1 VEQIP
6 GSFAIVDKDH
16 ILLLF
21 IHWHR
26 LYVESDSKDLIV
38 SYRVLQNGSEVKT
51 GKMNVSNIEKNRGYQ
66 ICPIMEI
73 IHFRISYAIQF

>member
-1 VEQIP
+1 M
-6 GSFAIVDKDH
+6 
-16 ILLLF
+16 F

-51 GKMNVSNIEKNRGYQ
+51 GKMNVSNIEKNRGIRFAHSWKSSTSEFFAQYNFD
-66 ICPIMEI
+66 IAEMAKTVINKLALEL
-73 IHFRISYAIQF
+73 